1 MKVILLFYGL
11 LTVFM
16 IPQTLAQDIEEEEK
30 PGIQFGI
37 QGGLSLQKFAG
48 TDYWGDKLSDRSAPG
63 IHGGGNMILPVF
75 HNFYIQPGLLYSV
88 KGSKQDIIT
97 ENITKTVFLS
107 YIELPLNILFRPET
121 GRGHLLIGAG
131 AYIGYG
137 ISGRERTKTGTY
149 TIEVPVKF
157 IADASGEPTSYA
169 YYRPFDAGVNFYIGY
184 ELYGGIVFQ
193 LEAQMGFLEINSDYG
208 QTNDQTVK
216 KNRGFGFSVGYRFK

>member
-1 MKVILLFYGL
+1 MKARLLFYGL
-11 LTVFM
+11 LLFLI
-16 IPQTLAQDIEEEEK
+16 IPQTLAQDIEEEED

-48 TDYWGDKLSDRSAPG
+48 TDYWGDKLSENSAPG
-63 IHGGGNMILPVF
+63 IHAGGNMILPVF

-88 KGSKQDIIT
+88 KGSKQAIIT
-97 ENITKTVFLS
+97 DNITKTVFLS
-107 YIELPLNILFRPET
+107 YIELPLNILFRPQAGT
-121 GRGHLLIGAG
+121 GHLLIGAG

-137 ISGRERTKTGTY
+137 ISGRERTKTSTF

-169 YYRPFDAGVNFYIGY
+169 YYRPFDAGGNFCIGY
-184 ELYGGIVFQ
+184 ELYGGILFQ
-193 LEAQMGFLEINSDYG
+193 LDVQIGMMELNSDYG
-208 QTNDQTVK
+208 LTNDQTVK

>member
-1 MKVILLFYGL
+1 MKAKLLFYVL
-11 LTVFM
+11 LLVFM
-16 IPQTLAQDIEEEEK
+16 IPQILAQEIEEEED

-75 HNFYIQPGLLYSV
+75 HDFYVQPGLLFSV

-97 ENITKTVFLS
+97 DNITKTVFLS
-107 YIELPLNILFRPET
+107 YIELPLNILYRPQA
-121 GRGHLLIGAG
+121 GGGHLLFGLG

-137 ISGRERTKTGTY
+137 ISGRERTKTGTF

-157 IADASGEPTSYA
+157 MADASGEPTSYA
-169 YYRPFDAGVNFYIGY
+169 YYRPFDSGGNFFIGY
-184 ELYGGIVFQ
+184 ELYGGILFQ
-193 LEAQMGFLEINSDYG
+193 LDVQIGLMELNSEYG
-208 QTNDQTVK
+208 LTNDQTVK
-216 KNRGFGFSVGYRFK
+216 KNRGFGFTVGYRFK